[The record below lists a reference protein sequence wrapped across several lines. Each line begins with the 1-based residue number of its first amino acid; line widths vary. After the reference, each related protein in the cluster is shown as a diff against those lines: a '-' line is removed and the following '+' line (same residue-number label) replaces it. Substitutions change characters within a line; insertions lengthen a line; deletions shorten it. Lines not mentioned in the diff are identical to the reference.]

1 MIGARWISRVAACVG
16 LVGLVFAWPAAAFAD
31 QVGGQ
36 GSGDTVYLRGENKI
50 KSQEKIPPH
59 QEKKKSTNHPP
70 KSITPKRVFSPRF
83 ANFADGWSGDLA
95 PTLQNFRSLL
105 NWKPPAVK
113 SGKKPATPAP
123 VVQVPQV
130 REVVQTYFASTRLPG
145 ADLHI
150 QPPRGIMYCNH
161 PVIAYT
167 TNNTYAATL
176 NLGGLEVPVH
186 AQAVEY
192 TYTWGDGKTLTT
204 HSMGHPYPDYDVFHT
219 YTCPERRSDP
229 GWWVTIS
236 LTTSWRATFQD
247 PTTGVW
253 EEIPET
259 LTTTETHPPRELGLL
274 HTYLI
279 DRDHQPK

>member
-1 MIGARWISRVAACVG
+1 MSRRFHTFLAITSILLLPLSASH
-16 LVGLVFAWPAAAFAD
+16 AYAD
-31 QVGGQ
+31 DSVSGHGQ
-36 GSGDTVYLRGENKI
+36 DSTITAERML
-50 KSQEKIPPH
+50 KS
-59 QEKKKSTNHPP
+59 P
-70 KSITPKRVFSPRF
+70 KSGPSTSSGERSRSSTHTSRPIIPKRYFSPRLQV
-83 ANFADGWSGDLA
+83 FADGWSGGLA
-95 PTLQNFRSLL
+95 LTPQNFRSLL

-204 HSMGHPYPDYDVFHT
+204 HSVGHPYPDYDVFHT
-219 YTCPERRSDP
+219 YMCPERRSDP